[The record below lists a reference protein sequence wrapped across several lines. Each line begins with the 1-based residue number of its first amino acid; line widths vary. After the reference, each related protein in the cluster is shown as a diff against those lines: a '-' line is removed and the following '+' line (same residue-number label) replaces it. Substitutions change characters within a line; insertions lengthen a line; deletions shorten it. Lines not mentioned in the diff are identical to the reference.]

1 MPPTKRRLRA
11 LALSAALLSTST
23 MFSLTALAEPTP
35 EERALAR
42 SLFEQGRALMKDEK
56 FTEACPKLE
65 ESQRLDPGIGTV
77 FNLGDCLEK
86 LGRNASAW
94 AAFSDAADLAK
105 RAGQAERETVARD
118 RANALAPKLA
128 RVKIRMNPPTP
139 AGLELQIDGRS
150 VGAAVLDTETPID
163 PGEHRIRATAPGKQP
178 KDTSVTIAPTATVAV
193 VDLGNLDDVPV
204 ETPPA
209 PIGPPVQEERQER
222 ARTWQKPLA
231 IGTGVVGVVALGLGS
246 VFGLQASS
254 TWSDGEKLCPNDV
267 CTSEGKTKWD
277 DARSSATASTI
288 TFVVG
293 GVLVA
298 TAIVLFVT
306 SPTER
311 RAATSAML
319 GRRP

>member
-1 MPPTKRRLRA
+1 MPRTTRRLRA
-11 LALSAALLSTST
+11 LALYAALLSTST
-23 MFSLTALAEPTP
+23 LFSVTAFAEPTP

-42 SLFEQGRALMKDEK
+42 SLFEQGRALMKEEK

-86 LGRNASAW
+86 IGKNASAW

-105 RAGQAERETVARD
+105 RAGQPDRETVARD

-128 RVKIRMNPPTP
+128 RVKIRMNPPAP
-139 AGLELQIDGRS
+139 AGLELKIDGRS

-163 PGEHRIRATAPGKQP
+163 PGEHRISAAAPGKQP
-178 KDTSVTIAPTATVAV
+178 KDTAVTIAPTATVAV

-204 ETPPA
+204 EAPPV
-209 PIGPPVQEERQER
+209 IGPPVHEEPQER
-222 ARTWQKPLA
+222 GRSWQKPLA
-231 IGTGVVGVVALGLGS
+231 IGTGIVGVVGLGLGT
-246 VFGLQASS
+246 VFGLDASS

-267 CTSEGKTKWD
+267 CTSEGYTKWD
-277 DARSSATASTI
+277 DARSSATTSTI
-288 TFVVG
+288 MFAVG

-306 SPTER
+306 SPSER
-311 RAATSAML
+311 KAASSALL
-319 GRRP
+319 GRHP